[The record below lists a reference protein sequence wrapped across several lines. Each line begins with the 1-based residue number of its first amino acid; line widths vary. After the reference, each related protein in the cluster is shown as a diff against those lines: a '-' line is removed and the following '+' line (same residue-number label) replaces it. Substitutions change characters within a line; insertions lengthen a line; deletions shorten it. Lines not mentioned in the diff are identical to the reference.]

1 DGALLSFAKNLFLQT
16 VGTASRPLFRRK
28 AGAKVD
34 VSLFP
39 RKYFPRFFAQFS
51 RRLRRRAD
59 YPTVRRV
66 LNKVIEEISLG
77 RIVQ

>member
-39 RKYFPRFFAQFS
+39 RKYFPRFFARNFTFS
-51 RRLRRRAD
+51 LK
-59 YPTVRRV
+59 P
-66 LNKVIEEISLG
+66 LILQHLQKVKVCYCHSK
-77 RIVQ
+77 